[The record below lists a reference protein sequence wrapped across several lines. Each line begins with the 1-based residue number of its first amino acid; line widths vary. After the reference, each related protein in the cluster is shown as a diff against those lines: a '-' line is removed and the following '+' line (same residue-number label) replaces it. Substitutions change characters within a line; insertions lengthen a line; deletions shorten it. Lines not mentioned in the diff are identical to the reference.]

1 MRRLQSLIVLS
12 VTAVLLAGCATATAG
27 AAPGI
32 GAEPTPSSTSSPT
45 PSPTATIVDPE
56 AAAKADSWLEGAVL
70 PPGTVRSENVPSTT
84 PPFANSYYRWP
95 CSPMELRTGYWT
107 LEGANVVDT
116 GNWLRENP
124 TAGLIASNSSPYS
137 GGPEIDS
144 LSLGNVPEWDS
155 LEGIAYTVS
164 RTSDGVA
171 IRAEIGVFMTDTV
184 CTPPPGGGMWGGPGQ
199 G

>member
-1 MRRLQSLIVLS
+1 
-12 VTAVLLAGCATATAG
+12 
-27 AAPGI
+27 
-32 GAEPTPSSTSSPT
+32 
-45 PSPTATIVDPE
+45 
-56 AAAKADSWLEGAVL
+56 
-70 PPGTVRSENVPSTT
+70 
-84 PPFANSYYRWP
+84 
-95 CSPMELRTGYWT
+95 MELRTGYWT